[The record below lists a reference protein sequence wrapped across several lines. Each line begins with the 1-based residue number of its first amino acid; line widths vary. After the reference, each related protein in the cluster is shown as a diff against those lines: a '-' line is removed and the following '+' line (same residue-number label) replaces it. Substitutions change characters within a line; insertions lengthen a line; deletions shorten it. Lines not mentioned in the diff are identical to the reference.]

1 MEASTTYCS
10 GPFPK
15 PQLTGVVERTPTQP
29 VRNLST
35 LPLLRKPAHG
45 RPLPSPR
52 SVVQSQD
59 VRTCSGPFRDDSS
72 QAGGHKLAPGFGL
85 RKGSGAGSG
94 HGMGP
99 RNSQKGL
106 TLTSTRGALRQKF
119 PIPPS
124 TRSAGAVKSPPAR
137 ALWHGALTGSLAA
150 KWPFSSPATRFGV
163 AQRDS
168 AHELAAK
175 HCIGS
180 RGRTPVPRMGFLDM
194 RNPRTAP
201 PPPKGVYFKGDFTS
215 RWRNSSSL
223 RDSASCPGRN
233 CTMMHNDLA
242 DSQPGDR

>member
-1 MEASTTYCS
+1 MASVEASTTYCS

-72 QAGGHKLAPGFGL
+72 QAGGHKLAPGFGI

-119 PIPPS
+119 PIPPIHPLRWGCQKS
-124 TRSAGAVKSPPAR
+124 ARSGPLAR
-137 ALWHGALTGSLAA
+137 RADGKLSRKMALLQPCHQIW
-150 KWPFSSPATRFGV
+150 
-163 AQRDS
+163 
-168 AHELAAK
+168 
-175 HCIGS
+175 
-180 RGRTPVPRMGFLDM
+180 GRT
-194 RNPRTAP
+194 A
-201 PPPKGVYFKGDFTS
+201 
-215 RWRNSSSL
+215 
-223 RDSASCPGRN
+223 
-233 CTMMHNDLA
+233 
-242 DSQPGDR
+242 